1 MSQNAIRKNMSV
13 FYIISPGMKSSEHL
27 LLIPSISDR
36 MSIEQC
42 TVWCEEASARL
53 PKLLIETVTS
63 KFFKLNTL

>member
-13 FYIISPGMKSSEHL
+13 FYRISCSMKSSEHL

-42 TVWCEEASARL
+42 TIRSEASARL
-53 PKLLIETVTS
+53 LKLLIEPVTS
-63 KFFKLNTL
+63 KFFKLNIL